1 MKSSK
6 SYRLTRRSG
15 ELANAVPQV
24 VAMRVGRMWSA
35 GPLPSARDQQEF
47 YRMGAEKVEAFY
59 ESWLGMASQG
69 AAAQQQWAQW
79 CLQTWWKL
87 ALGGWMNPPT
97 LGQLSG
103 SAGRQRSKASRATT
117 CANSSRMADVATQ
130 RSRPAATARPIAEPS
145 ASPKT
150 SQSSTTLV
158 SRTTGRPSAGVGGGP
173 YCGVIRISIQ

>member
-97 LGQLSG
+97 LGHLSRG
-103 SAGRQRSKASRATT
+103 AGHRWVDSMLDVGMRGIAPVHRRAVANARRLTRASR
-117 CANSSRMADVATQ
+117 
-130 RSRPAATARPIAEPS
+130 
-145 ASPKT
+145 
-150 SQSSTTLV
+150 
-158 SRTTGRPSAGVGGGP
+158 
-173 YCGVIRISIQ
+173 